1 MTRFLAL
8 IPGGISDQLLCFP
21 MLESLQQQY
30 PQAQIDVVVEPQAK
44 AAYRI
49 SPVAKQ
55 VLTYNFQGRN
65 GPADWG
71 NLVGWVR
78 EREYDGLIS
87 LDRGLFRGLL
97 LWLMGI
103 PKRVG
108 YAKVPNA
115 LFMTDTATLKPK
127 QYAAQMYHDLLDG
140 MHIHTPCPPLSI
152 HIPLKDREWTEA
164 EQEKLGLDLTQ
175 GYAIIHGGSLAEHQE
190 KGAANIYPKSSW
202 QALVKGFQQRQ
213 PDLSVV
219 LVQSPSDR
227 AWFKSL
233 LEVCP
238 GLKVSTPQDLGKFAA
253 LIAGAKLMVSTD
265 SDAMHIAVAAGTQLF
280 ALFGPSDPDRVL
292 PKDERFTALRSSTG
306 KVSDIAPIQVL
317 EKIWGK

>member
-1 MTRFLAL
+1 MTRLLAL

-21 MLESLQQQY
+21 LLESLQQQY

-44 AAYRI
+44 AAYQL
-49 SPVAKQ
+49 SPVVKQ
-55 VLTYNFQGRN
+55 ILTYSFQGRN

-71 NLVGWVR
+71 NLVGWIR
-78 EREYDGLIS
+78 EREYDGFVT

-97 LWLMGI
+97 LWLVGI

-108 YAKVPNA
+108 YAKMPNA
-115 LFMTDTATLKPK
+115 LFMTDTVTLKPK
-127 QYAAQMYHDLLDG
+127 QYAAQMYYDLLSG
-140 MHIHTPCPPLSI
+140 MKIHTPCPPISI
-152 HIPLKDREWTEA
+152 HIPSKDREWAEA
-164 EQEKLGLDLTQ
+164 EQTRLELDPTQ
-175 GYAIIHGGSLAEHQE
+175 GYIVIHGGSLAEQQQ

-213 PDLSVV
+213 PDLPVV
-219 LVQSPSDR
+219 LVQSPGDR
-227 AWFKSL
+227 EWFKS

-253 LIAGAKLMVSTD
+253 LISGANLMVSTD
-265 SDAMHIAVAAGTQLF
+265 SDAMHVAVAAGTKLF
-280 ALFGPSDPDRVL
+280 ALFGPSDPERVL
-292 PKDERFTALRSSTG
+292 PKDERFVALRSPTG